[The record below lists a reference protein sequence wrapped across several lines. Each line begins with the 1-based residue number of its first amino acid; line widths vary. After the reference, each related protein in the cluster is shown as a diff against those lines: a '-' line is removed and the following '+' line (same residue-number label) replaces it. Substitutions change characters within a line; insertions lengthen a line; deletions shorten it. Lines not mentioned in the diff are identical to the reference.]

1 MRIHYVLRH
10 SLKYMRQNAV
20 YYNTTFKKLMWLY
33 GRGLDQMEF
42 VMPAVPDIALG
53 IEETD
58 HNFSIRIKLHLIKDS
73 ILQFP
78 PN

>member
-1 MRIHYVLRH
+1 
-10 SLKYMRQNAV
+10 
-20 YYNTTFKKLMWLY
+20 MWLN
-33 GRGLDQMEF
+33 GRGLEQMKF
-42 VMPAVPDIALG
+42 VMPAVPNIALG

-58 HNFSIRIKLHLIKDS
+58 HALTIRMKLYLIKDS